1 MAAYEEIILL
11 SILSKKKVYTIEYSC
26 PIKGR
31 GQSKHCPRPFLI
43 RQLSSAFA
51 TTFWQVLNELE
62 QEDCWHSNCAF
73 YRSTY
78 WRTLRITDEGYLF
91 DRQDHHWMKTVVLFA
106 N

>member
-1 MAAYEEIILL
+1 MAAYEEIIFL
-11 SILSKKKVYTIEYSC
+11 SILPKKEVYTIEYSC

-62 QEDCWHSNCAF
+62 QEDCWHPIRSSMVHPKAF
-73 YRSTY
+73 DNFKSVSA
-78 WRTLRITDEGYLF
+78 LALLMSLF
-91 DRQDHHWMKTVVLFA
+91 RCSYI
-106 N
+106 

>member
-11 SILSKKKVYTIEYSC
+11 SILPKKEVYIIEYSC

-62 QEDCWHSNCAF
+62 QDNNQAIYYSRYPVYTKRRKISAII
-73 YRSTY
+73 
-78 WRTLRITDEGYLF
+78 L
-91 DRQDHHWMKTVVLFA
+91 TVLKM
-106 N
+106 

>member
-11 SILSKKKVYTIEYSC
+11 SILPKKEVYTIEYSC

-31 GQSKHCPRPFLI
+31 GQSKHGPRPFLI

-62 QEDCWHSNCAF
+62 QDNNQAIYYFRYPVYTKRRKISAII
-73 YRSTY
+73 
-78 WRTLRITDEGYLF
+78 L
-91 DRQDHHWMKTVVLFA
+91 TVLKM
-106 N
+106 

>member
-11 SILSKKKVYTIEYSC
+11 SILPKKEVYTIEYSC

-62 QEDCWHSNCAF
+62 QDNNQAIYYSRYPVYTKRRKISAII
-73 YRSTY
+73 
-78 WRTLRITDEGYLF
+78 L
-91 DRQDHHWMKTVVLFA
+91 TVLKM
-106 N
+106 

>member
-11 SILSKKKVYTIEYSC
+11 NILPKKEVYTIEYSC

-62 QEDCWHSNCAF
+62 QDNNQAIYYSRYPVYTKRRKISAII
-73 YRSTY
+73 
-78 WRTLRITDEGYLF
+78 L
-91 DRQDHHWMKTVVLFA
+91 TVLKM
-106 N
+106 

>member
-11 SILSKKKVYTIEYSC
+11 SILPKKEVYTIEYSC

-31 GQSKHCPRPFLI
+31 GQSKHCSRPFLI

-62 QEDCWHSNCAF
+62 QDNNQVIYYSIYPVYTKRRKISA
-73 YRSTY
+73 TI
-78 WRTLRITDEGYLF
+78 L
-91 DRQDHHWMKTVVLFA
+91 TVLKM
-106 N
+106 

>member
-1 MAAYEEIILL
+1 MAAYEKIILL
-11 SILSKKKVYTIEYSC
+11 SILPKKEVYTIEYSC

-62 QEDCWHSNCAF
+62 QDNNQAIYYFRYPVYTKRRKISAII
-73 YRSTY
+73 
-78 WRTLRITDEGYLF
+78 L
-91 DRQDHHWMKTVVLFA
+91 TVLKM
-106 N
+106 

>member
-1 MAAYEEIILL
+1 MAAYEEIILF
-11 SILSKKKVYTIEYSC
+11 SILPKKEVYTIEYSC

-62 QEDCWHSNCAF
+62 QDNNQAIYYFRYPVYTKRRKISAII
-73 YRSTY
+73 
-78 WRTLRITDEGYLF
+78 L
-91 DRQDHHWMKTVVLFA
+91 TVLKM
-106 N
+106 

>member
-11 SILSKKKVYTIEYSC
+11 SIHPTTEVYTIEYTC
-26 PIKGR
+26 PIQGR

-62 QEDCWHSNCAF
+62 QDNNQAIYYSRYPVYTKRRKISAII
-73 YRSTY
+73 
-78 WRTLRITDEGYLF
+78 L
-91 DRQDHHWMKTVVLFA
+91 TVLKM
-106 N
+106 

>member
-11 SILSKKKVYTIEYSC
+11 SILPKKEVYTIEYSC

-51 TTFWQVLNELE
+51 TSFWQVLNELE
-62 QEDCWHSNCAF
+62 QDNNQAIYYFRYPVYTKRRKISAII
-73 YRSTY
+73 
-78 WRTLRITDEGYLF
+78 L
-91 DRQDHHWMKTVVLFA
+91 TVLKM
-106 N
+106 

>member
-11 SILSKKKVYTIEYSC
+11 SILPKKEVYTIEYSC

-62 QEDCWHSNCAF
+62 QDNNQAIYYFRYPVYKKKKKISAII
-73 YRSTY
+73 
-78 WRTLRITDEGYLF
+78 L
-91 DRQDHHWMKTVVLFA
+91 TVLKM
-106 N
+106 

>member
-11 SILSKKKVYTIEYSC
+11 SILPKKEVYTIEYSC

-62 QEDCWHSNCAF
+62 QDNNQAIYYF
-73 YRSTY
+73 RYRVYTKRRKISAII
-78 WRTLRITDEGYLF
+78 L
-91 DRQDHHWMKTVVLFA
+91 TVLKM
-106 N
+106 